1 MLDWVVYVDRL
12 DRHAPI
18 GKRSLLEP
26 SSAQGKDNPQST
38 IHNRMTETSDIRVA
52 WLFPSL
58 RKGNYWHPIFRD
70 FSHRFET
77 IVYTGLWSG
86 FSPGLEETFTVEVV
100 GKTDFSDYSGR
111 FIYASPTI
119 VNSLMKFRPQLVF
132 ASGFSIWTLL
142 ALISKPLTGARVA
155 ILYDGSSPSIDFR
168 NSWGRLLLRR
178 AIARMADGFCA
189 NSHAAADYLT
199 TVLQAPAHRVSRF
212 TYLVPDVTAMMQTD
226 REPERRSSVTTDE
239 AAIPIVTFLFV
250 GELIPRK
257 GLRQLLQAC
266 ALLQQRQIE
275 NYRLLV
281 IGDGEE
287 RAELEKL
294 AVAERLTNVVTWLGW
309 IPYGK
314 LGDYFA
320 SADALIF
327 PTLEDVW
334 GMVLL
339 EAMAFGRPVLCSKWA
354 GSAELIVPGQNG
366 EIFDPH
372 QPGELA
378 ALMSHYLQQP
388 SLLAPMGSAAQKSIA
403 LATPATAVDRFATMV
418 ERFVGNKPSV

>member
-1 MLDWVVYVDRL
+1 MNDT
-12 DRHAPI
+12 A
-18 GKRSLLEP
+18 
-26 SSAQGKDNPQST
+26 
-38 IHNRMTETSDIRVA
+38 DIRVA

-58 RKGNYWHPIFRD
+58 RKGNYWHPILRD
-70 FSHRFET
+70 FSQRFET

-86 FSPGLEETFTVEVV
+86 FSPGLEDTFTVEVV

-111 FIYASPTI
+111 FIYASPMI
-119 VNSLMKFRPQLVF
+119 VNSLLKFRPQLVF
-132 ASGFSIWTLL
+132 ASGFSIWTIL
-142 ALISKPLTGARVA
+142 ALVSKPLTGARVA

-199 TVLQAPAHRVSRF
+199 TVLQAPAHRVARF
-212 TYLVPDVTAMMQTD
+212 TYLVPDVTAMLQTD
-226 REPERRSSVTTDE
+226 REPERRSPVSTEV
-239 AAIPIVTFLFV
+239 VTFLFV

-266 ALLQQRQIE
+266 ALLQHRQIT

-294 AVAERLTNVVTWLGW
+294 AVAERLTDVVTWLGW

-354 GSAELIVPGQNG
+354 GSAESIVPGKNG

-372 QPGELA
+372 QPEELA
-378 ALMSHYLQQP
+378 ALMSRYIQQP
-388 SLLAPMGSAAQKSIA
+388 SLLVPMGIAAQRSIA
-403 LATPATAVDRFATMV
+403 PATPAAAVDRFATVV
-418 ERFVGNKPSV
+418 ERVVSNKPSV